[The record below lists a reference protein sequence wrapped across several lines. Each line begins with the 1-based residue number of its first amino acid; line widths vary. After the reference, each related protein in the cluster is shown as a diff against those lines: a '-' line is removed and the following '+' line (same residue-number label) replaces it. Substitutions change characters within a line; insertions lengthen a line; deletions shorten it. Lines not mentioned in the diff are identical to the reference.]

1 MSNLKPSDSNMNS
14 IKDNESLIK
23 RLEHVN
29 NWINNCDQKAG
40 ILLAFM
46 GVLLPLILTA
56 DFFVIRLSGLV
67 EPIKSFWVKGDGFFD
82 WCNFFR
88 LAAFVIMLFFA
99 ARTIIYLIFVLTGK
113 TDYSK
118 FKQNKLEKKSAFFYG
133 SIAGMKYKE
142 FKEMLINSQYDS
154 TTDLISQIY
163 VNSVICESKF
173 DNYKLGLRNMIY
185 FLCVFAVTYIIF
197 LFIK

>member
-1 MSNLKPSDSNMNS
+1 MNS

-67 EPIKSFWVKGDGFFD
+67 EPIKSF
-82 WCNFFR
+82 
-88 LAAFVIMLFFA
+88 L
-99 ARTIIYLIFVLTGK
+99 
-113 TDYSK
+113 
-118 FKQNKLEKKSAFFYG
+118 
-133 SIAGMKYKE
+133 
-142 FKEMLINSQYDS
+142 
-154 TTDLISQIY
+154 
-163 VNSVICESKF
+163 
-173 DNYKLGLRNMIY
+173 
-185 FLCVFAVTYIIF
+185 
-197 LFIK
+197 